1 MKINWI
7 YALLRRKWWR
17 IICPWENRSEIKYI
31 VLPSREIKLR
41 CISFNLESILPSHQ
55 KPKWLLLFVKKQLSM
70 SLDRSLRGP
79 IIEALCCQLTMYT
92 ILGMIRER
100 QLLLNQLIKP
110 KNIDTWQFFSTLY
123 RLTMT
128 DHGKDHENIT
138 WWLSRCSWILQ
149 NNCNVGRL
157 FTWRV
162 AHVCHIVG
170 RDGNIRTFYP
180 QQTEYSA
187 LRN

>member
-1 MKINWI
+1 MGEKFFYLSNSHWLSIQDSLAVACCKKRLRKGKLNNWVMKINWI

-138 WWLSRCSWILQ
+138 WWLSRCS
-149 NNCNVGRL
+149 
-157 FTWRV
+157 
-162 AHVCHIVG
+162 
-170 RDGNIRTFYP
+170 
-180 QQTEYSA
+180 
-187 LRN
+187 